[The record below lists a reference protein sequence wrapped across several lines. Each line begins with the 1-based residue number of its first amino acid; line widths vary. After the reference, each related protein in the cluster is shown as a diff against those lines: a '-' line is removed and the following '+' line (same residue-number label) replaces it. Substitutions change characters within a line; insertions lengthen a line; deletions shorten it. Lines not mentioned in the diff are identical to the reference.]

1 MLKAKNIIYGFC
13 RYTNP
18 PKNKYL
24 ISLYRSEEL
33 HIIAVFPTSQRR
45 AGVAVPKHGCN
56 IRDNQVISY
65 VFDAGHP
72 IGKKKDSDEDFAFP
86 LQTTIPFDYCFREGE
101 QDELPPSGEIQSAAS
116 DKISHSRVCYTNF
129 AAKVIIFFVNLSPT
143 AQILLLYGRFC
154 LRLRPQPL
162 NLTSSC
168 RTSWQPEAD
177 SR

>member
-13 RYTNP
+13 KHTIP

-56 IRDNQVISY
+56 IRDNQVVSY
-65 VFDAGHP
+65 VFEAGHP
-72 IGKKKDSDEDFAFP
+72 IGKKKDSDEDFSFP

-101 QDELPPSGEIQSAAS
+101 QDELLRTFEEPEVVGVLS
-116 DKISHSRVCYTNF
+116 DKEYIDLIYAFYS
-129 AAKVIIFFVNLSPT
+129 SPMT
-143 AQILLLYGRFC
+143 PQKYKPVFDKILQEYFSGK
-154 LRLRPQPL
+154 
-162 NLTSSC
+162 
-168 RTSWQPEAD
+168 
-177 SR
+177 